1 MLNALRSIAAASIAL
16 LAVLAPDAPAAA
28 GGVACTGSLSTVP
41 AAAVDGAQVGASI
54 GFAGTDVLVGAPGQ
68 GAVYVYRRGALGG
81 YTAAGGLTRPAALL
95 VSSAFGTDVATDGTV
110 AAVGAP
116 FHNSLQGAVVLYS
129 RASNG
134 TWSALQTIT
143 SPIDLPNGCFGFS
156 VAMHG
161 GFLAVG
167 APAAINASG
176 FARGVV
182 YLYVRDPAGTY
193 SYLTRLDPNEPAAA
207 QDKFFGWSVGLA
219 NSTLSVSAPG
229 ERLAADGGKT
239 GSAYVYRRTGLGA
252 WEALIRLKSAGAAG
266 GTYGTDLAVGTQE
279 ADGSGVSIFVREQ
292 RPLATDAVWQY
303 RMGLALPA
311 LANATTARATPA
323 FGGAP
328 ATDVILSNTLAI
340 HEGVGL
346 VGGPDYS
353 TNQSRV
359 DEYVHAG
366 GTWSYLTTVTGPAGN
381 GTGFGQ
387 GVGIAHNQF
396 AAGAPDY
403 EPVVNVMTGYV
414 AIGTHADPDCNID
427 GTTDA
432 CAIAIAGQAV
442 IDVDLDGIPDG
453 CELVGTPVSAA
464 ATGGSLA
471 SGIGITWPA
480 VLNAAT
486 YQVVRVDA
494 GDVEVPVATTYAPQ
508 CLDTTAAAG
517 AILTYRVRAVSPDGT
532 VSAGFAACSGWRK
545 LSAPADI
552 AATDGT
558 SVSSVTVSWDAVE
571 GATAYKVLRSAGG
584 VSTTLA
590 TVADLS
596 YVDSTATAGVL
607 YAYTVQATCE
617 LGDSVVGTP
626 NTGYRAVNNA
636 PLTVSATD
644 GTSVTSVTVT
654 WTAPEGST
662 NGFTILR
669 GLGTAAPRQIGTA
682 TAAVRTFTDASVPA
696 AGKLYRYYV
705 RPAGTTSGARYD
717 TGWKAARGPA
727 TLTAAEG
734 TATTGI
740 ALSWPAPPAATKA
753 TGFVLYR
760 SVGGGALAAIKTLAK
775 TVRTYT
781 DTTALPGIT
790 YTYSLRCTS
799 PFGLTFP
806 VTDTGWRGLS
816 APLGFAASD
825 NLTDMVSM
833 AWANTSGATGYQ
845 ITRTGGSGP
854 TTFNTVA
861 NLYLDTTAEVG
872 VTYTYSVK
880 ATCALGS
887 SAASATNT
895 GIRVAGFRMA
905 GAPGAG
911 GAAGN
916 PGAGATGGRNAD
928 GAAGTGDGAASDDD
942 STERFGPHTWL
953 VDGIKVQTGL
963 FVMGARD
970 RMVVALRDP
979 GAASEA
985 SMLVVTGDASLA
997 GELVVAF
1004 DGYEPK
1010 AGDRWTVVLA
1020 ARLDGDFRTVH
1031 VPAMPEGLRLEAVPM
1046 GATFEVRVVSSQ
1058 E

>member
-1 MLNALRSIAAASIAL
+1 MHTALRSLAAASIAFLAAL
-16 LAVLAPDAPAAA
+16 LPAAPAAA
-28 GGVACTGSLSTVP
+28 GLGCVGSLSTVP
-41 AAAVDGAQVGASI
+41 AAAVDGAQVGAAI
-54 GFAGTDVLVGAPGQ
+54 GFAGTDTLVGAPGQ
-68 GAVYVYRRGALGG
+68 GAVYVYRRNAVGVYA
-81 YTAAGGLTRPAALL
+81 AAGVLARPAALL
-95 VSSAFGTDVATDGTV
+95 VSSAFGTDIATDGTI

-161 GFLAVG
+161 GYLAVG
-167 APAAINASG
+167 APAAINGSG

-182 YLYVRDPAGTY
+182 YLYVRDPSGTY
-193 SYLTRLDPNEPAAA
+193 SYLTRLDPNEPTAS
-207 QDKFFGWSVGLA
+207 QDKFFGWSVGLT
-219 NSTLSVSAPG
+219 NSILSVSAPG
-229 ERLAADGGKT
+229 EQLAADGGKL
-239 GSAYVYRRTGLGA
+239 GSAYVYRRNGSGG
-252 WEALIRLKSAGAAG
+252 WDALIRLKSAGAAG
-266 GTYGTDLAVGTQE
+266 GTYGTDLAVGSQE
-279 ADGSGVSIFVREQ
+279 SNGSGVSIFVREQ
-292 RPLATDAVWQY
+292 RPLNTDAVWQY
-303 RMGLALPA
+303 RMGVALPA
-311 LANATTARATPA
+311 LANGTTARATPA

-328 ATDVILSNTLAI
+328 ATDVVLTNTMAI
-340 HEGVGL
+340 HEGVGF

-353 TNQSRV
+353 GNQSRV

-366 GTWSYLTTVTGPAGN
+366 ATWSYLTTISGPAGL

-387 GVGIAHNQF
+387 GVGVAHNQF
-396 AAGAPDY
+396 AVGAPDY
-403 EPVVNVMTGYV
+403 EPAVNVMTGYV
-414 AIGTHADPDCNID
+414 AIGTHADPDCNVD

-432 CAIAIAGQAV
+432 CAIAVAGQAV
-442 IDVDLDGIPDG
+442 LDVDLDGIPDG
-453 CELVGTPVSAA
+453 CELVSTPVSAT
-464 ATGGSLA
+464 ATGGSL
-471 SGIGITWPA
+471 STGIGITWPA

-486 YQVVRVDA
+486 YTVSLVD
-494 GDVEVPVATTYAPQ
+494 GDDETVVATTYAPQ

-517 AILTYRVRAVSPDGT
+517 TVLTYRVRAVSASGT
-532 VSAGFAACSGWRK
+532 VSDGFAACSGWRK
-545 LSAPADI
+545 LSAPTGI
-552 AATDGT
+552 SATDGA
-558 SVSSVTVSWDAVE
+558 SVASVTVSWSAVD
-571 GATAYKVLRSAGG
+571 GATSYKVLRSAGG
-584 VSTTLA
+584 VSTTIA

-596 YVDSTATAGVL
+596 YVDTSAVAGVL
-607 YAYTVQATCE
+607 YAYTVQASCA
-617 LGDSVVGTP
+617 LGDSVVGTS
-626 NTGYRAVNNA
+626 NTGYRASNNA

-644 GTSVTSVTVT
+644 GSSVSSVTVT
-654 WTAPEGST
+654 WTAPEGSS

-669 GLGTAAPRQIGTA
+669 GLGAAAPRVIGSA
-682 TAAVRTFTDASVPA
+682 GAAVRTFTDASVPV
-696 AGKLYRYYV
+696 AGKIYRYYV

-740 ALSWPAPPAATKA
+740 ALSWPAPPAATRA

-760 SVGGGALAAIKTLAK
+760 SVGGGELAAIKTLAK
-775 TVRTYT
+775 TARSYT

-816 APLGFAASD
+816 APTGFAASD

-833 AWANTSGATGYQ
+833 SWSNTSGATGYQ
-845 ITRTGGSGP
+845 VTRTGGSGP
-854 TTFNTVA
+854 VTFNSVA
-861 NLYLDTTAEVG
+861 NIYLDTTAEVG

-905 GAPGAG
+905 AGPAG
-911 GAAGN
+911 GSGASGAS
-916 PGAGATGGRNAD
+916 GAGASGGRSAD
-928 GAAGTGDGAASDDD
+928 GMPGTGEGAASDDD
-942 STERFGPHTWL
+942 CLERFGPRTWL
-953 VDGIKVQTGL
+953 VDGIKVQAGL

-979 GAASEA
+979 GSADEA
-985 SMLVVTGDASLA
+985 SMLVVTGDASLS

-1010 AGDRWTVVLA
+1010 AGDRWTIVLA

-1031 VPAMPEGLRLEAVPM
+1031 LPEMPEGLRLEAVPM
-1046 GATFEVRVVSSQ
+1046 GAAYEVRVVSTG

>member
-1 MLNALRSIAAASIAL
+1 MLTPLRSIVAVSVAL
-16 LAVLAPDAPAAA
+16 LVLLVPASPASA
-28 GGVACTGSLSTVP
+28 GACVGALSTVP
-41 AAAVDGAQVGASI
+41 GAATNGAQVGAAI
-54 GFAGTDVLVGAPGQ
+54 GIAGTDVLVGAPGQ
-68 GAVYVYRRGALGG
+68 GTVYTYRRSALGG
-81 YTAAGGLTRPAALL
+81 YAAVAGPVRPAALL
-95 VSSAFGTDVATDGTV
+95 VSSAFGTDIAVDGTV

-134 TWSALQTIT
+134 TWSVLQTIN

-167 APAAINASG
+167 APAAINAAG

-182 YLYVRDPAGTY
+182 YLYVRDPSGTY
-193 SYLTRLDPNEPAAA
+193 SYLARLDPNEPAAA

-219 NSTLSVSAPG
+219 NSILSVSAPG
-229 ERLAADGGKT
+229 EQLATDGGKE
-239 GSAYVYRRTGLGA
+239 GSAYVYRRAGTGA
-252 WEALIRLKSAGAAG
+252 WEALIRLKSADAAG

-292 RPLATDAVWQY
+292 RPLTTDAIWQY
-303 RMGLALPA
+303 RMGIALPA
-311 LANATTARATPA
+311 LANATTATASPA

-328 ATDVILSNTLAI
+328 QTDVVLTNTMAI

-346 VGGPDYS
+346 VGAPSYS
-353 TNQSRV
+353 GAGSRV
-359 DEYVHAG
+359 DEYVHGG
-366 GTWSYLTTVTGPAGN
+366 GTWSYLTSITGPAGS

-387 GVGIAHNQF
+387 GVGIGHNQF
-396 AAGAPDY
+396 AVGAPDY
-403 EPVVNVMTGYV
+403 EPVLNLMTGYV
-414 AIGTHADPDCNID
+414 AIGTHADPDCNVD

-432 CAIAIAGQAV
+432 CAIAVAGQAV
-442 IDVDLDGIPDG
+442 LDVDLDGIPDG
-453 CELVGTPVSAA
+453 CELVGTPVSAV
-464 ATGGSLA
+464 ATGGTLST
-471 SGIGITWPA
+471 GIGITWPA

-486 YQVVRVDA
+486 YQVSLVN
-494 GDVEVPVATTYAPQ
+494 GDDETLVATTYAAQ

-517 AILTYRVRAVSPDGT
+517 TILTYRVRAVSPDGT

-545 LSAPADI
+545 LAAPTGI
-552 AATDGT
+552 AATDGA
-558 SVSSVTVSWDAVE
+558 SVASVTVTWDAVE

-596 YVDSTATAGVL
+596 YVDTTATAGVL

-617 LGDSVVGTP
+617 ISDSVVGTP
-626 NTGYRAVNNA
+626 NTGYRAANNA

-644 GTSVTSVTVT
+644 GTSVSSVTVT

-669 GLGTAAPRQIGTA
+669 GLGAATPRIIGTA
-682 TAAVRTFTDASVPA
+682 GAAIRTFTDASVPA

-705 RPAGTTSGARYD
+705 RPAGTTSGARFD

-727 TLTAAEG
+727 TLAAAEG
-734 TATTGI
+734 TSTTGI
-740 ALSWPAPPAATKA
+740 ALSWPAPPGATKA
-753 TGFVLYR
+753 TGFILYR
-760 SVGGGALAAIKTLAK
+760 SVGGGALAAIKTLPK
-775 TVRTYT
+775 TARSYT
-781 DTTALPGIT
+781 DATALPGIT

-806 VTDTGWRGLS
+806 VTDTGWRGLG
-816 APLGFAASD
+816 APTGFAASD

-833 AWANTSGATGYQ
+833 AWNNTSGATGYQ
-845 ITRTGGSGP
+845 VTRVGPSGT

-880 ATCALGS
+880 ATCALGM

-895 GIRVAGFRMA
+895 GIRVAGFRLVA
-905 GAPGAG
+905 APGAG
-911 GAAGN
+911 GTA
-916 PGAGATGGRNAD
+916 
-928 GAAGTGDGAASDDD
+928 GAAGTGASGARSADGRPGTSDAGAADDD
-942 STERFGPHTWL
+942 SIERFGPHTWL
-953 VDGIKVQTGL
+953 VDGIKLEAGL

-979 GAASEA
+979 GSAQDA

-1010 AGDRWTVVLA
+1010 AGDRWTIVLA
-1020 ARLDGDFRTVH
+1020 GRLDGDFRAVH
-1031 VPAMPEGLRLEAVPM
+1031 APALPEGLRLEAVPM
-1046 GATFEVRVVSSQ
+1046 GATFEVRVVAI
-1058 E
+1058 EE